1 MTEAIFRGIS
11 GRLHRFSVHRPHEQF
26 AQAPAVYCF
35 ARPGPG
41 GRGWT
46 PLFLSRT
53 GNLSKRLASH
63 EQWPEAQLLGA
74 THILIHQH
82 DERDA
87 REYVEA
93 DLADLDEARAVIAAA
108 DRAFGRIDIL
118 VNAAGITDRGT
129 VFDTSPAL
137 FERMMA
143 INLRAPFFLLQDWE
157 RASCRRPRRSRRKCC
172 PSSTSP

>member
-1 MTEAIFRGIS
+1 MSEAIFRGIS
-11 GRLHRFSVHRPHEQF
+11 GRLHRFNVHRPREQF
-26 AQAPAVYCF
+26 AGAPAVYCF

-53 GNLSKRLASH
+53 GNLAKRLAAH

-74 THILIHQH
+74 THILVHQH

-93 DLADLDEARAVIAAA
+93 DLAQ
-108 DRAFGRIDIL
+108 
-118 VNAAGITDRGT
+118 
-129 VFDTSPAL
+129 AL
-137 FERMMA
+137 RPVM
-143 INLRAPFFLLQDWE
+143 NGPFFDAELTEAAEEAGVRLIW
-157 RASCRRPRRSRRKCC
+157 AA
-172 PSSTSP
+172 

>member
-1 MTEAIFRGIS
+1 MSEAIFRGES
-11 GRLHRFSVHRPHEQF
+11 GRLHRFSVHRPTEQF
-26 AQAPAVYCF
+26 AGAPAVYCF

-74 THILIHQH
+74 THILICEH

-93 DLADLDEARAVIAAA
+93 DLAAALKPVMNGPFLDAELEEAAS
-108 DRAFGRIDIL
+108 
-118 VNAAGITDRGT
+118 AAGVRL
-129 VFDTSPAL
+129 VWA
-137 FERMMA
+137 A
-143 INLRAPFFLLQDWE
+143 
-157 RASCRRPRRSRRKCC
+157 
-172 PSSTSP
+172 